1 MFEILWDFGKPEMRR
16 IFWSTLAVFTL
27 AACTPGEPLS
37 LEEGIVISAP
47 MVRAPLG
54 GQTTSS
60 GYFVITNHTEMNDII
75 LGVASNDAE
84 RVEMHLTEENN
95 GMMRMRKQDTIN
107 ISTGETISFEPGGY
121 HLMLFGMNI
130 AQDQKDIQLNLNFK
144 HAPDISI
151 IAEIVETVPLSESHS
166 GHH

>member
-1 MFEILWDFGKPEMRR
+1 MRK
-16 IFWSTLAVFTL
+16 IFWSALAGFTL
-27 AACTPGEPLS
+27 AACTPGTPPS
-37 LEEGIVISAP
+37 LEEGIVISAA

-60 GYFVITNHTEMNDII
+60 GYFAITNHTELNDVI
-75 LGVASNDAE
+75 LGVSSYDAE
-84 RVEMHLTEENN
+84 RVEMHLTEESN
-95 GMMRMRKQDTIN
+95 GMMRMRKQELISIN
-107 ISTGETISFEPGGY
+107 AGETLSFEPGGY